1 VYAVFERHLPK
12 RITLKRSAGQRLTL
26 TSSESILF
34 QALAGDAWLKLPR
47 GHGFAIQTQ
56 EYSLNTVSTPL
67 VLAHSA
73 MVPERLTKRS
83 MSSSFTFRVR
93 IREQLCLLILLVS
106 ILALVV
112 LGVSTGVQ
120 SHRYI
125 KGSRADT
132 LQVTANLKADQLA
145 QDIALFRDAVQ
156 SLTTRDLLQG
166 YLRQFH
172 AGNTTQE
179 LRSNLAV
186 SVNDVS
192 RTPLLTLSD

>member
-1 VYAVFERHLPK
+1 MALDRVFRWP
-12 RITLKRSAGQRLTL
+12 
-26 TSSESILF
+26 
-34 QALAGDAWLKLPR
+34 
-47 GHGFAIQTQ
+47 
-56 EYSLNTVSTPL
+56 
-67 VLAHSA
+67 
-73 MVPERLTKRS
+73 
-83 MSSSFTFRVR
+83 MSSSIRFRVR

-106 ILALVV
+106 ILALTV
-112 LGVSTGVQ
+112 LGVSMGVQ

-125 KGSRADT
+125 KGARADT
-132 LQVTANLKADQLA
+132 LQITANLKADQLA

-179 LRSNLAV
+179 LRSDLAV

-192 RTPLLTLSD
+192 RAPLLTLPD